1 MSSINFDGNKINLNQ
16 NQTQKTDADKTV
28 FTKQQFTNSIM
39 SALSNAGANAQQ
51 VQQFSQQAGSIFDAH
66 DANSDSKWSQQEA
79 DKGASALQSFYQTVN
94 NAIKGLGT
102 TQEVGQTQGV
112 GQVNQ
117 TAEVGATSATDGV
130 KPPTMQDASVEAMKQ
145 DIEVLESCGYQIT
158 NGSDGAFNIQ
168 GRNGETGTIKIN
180 GDGTLELSGCA
191 EKALSTAVTMK
202 NMDGIEQKYS
212 GQHGEAVDVKPET
225 RDVNGQQQK
234 VGIMTFQDGTEVM
247 FDFKTGKE
255 IET

>member
-1 MSSINFDGNKINLNQ
+1 
-16 NQTQKTDADKTV
+16 
-28 FTKQQFTNSIM
+28 
-39 SALSNAGANAQQ
+39 
-51 VQQFSQQAGSIFDAH
+51 
-66 DANSDSKWSQQEA
+66 
-79 DKGASALQSFYQTVN
+79 VN
-94 NAIKGLGT
+94 NAVKGFGSA
-102 TQEVGQTQGV
+102 QGVGQTQGA

-117 TAEVGATSATDGV
+117 TAEVGAANSVDGV
-130 KPPTMQDASVEAMKQ
+130 KPPTVQDASGEAMKQ

-168 GRNGETGTIKIN
+168 GRNGETGTIKIKD
-180 GDGTLELSGCA
+180 DGTLELSGCA
-191 EKALSTAVTMK
+191 EKALSTAVAMK

-212 GQHGEAVDVKPET
+212 GQHGEAVDVKPEM

-234 VGIMTFQDGTEVM
+234 VGVMTFRDGTEVM